1 MKIIP
6 ELMSERILTE
16 RTIHV
21 ISTPCRVCFT
31 RALQK
36 FAVNMYYEPYVLGK
50 YKQKN
55 VLMFKNNFNVVEIYN
70 IYKIL
75 RLIKTFNI
83 YNRALI
89 IMGNYWHTGES
100 ITFVHRDYGTIFIN
114 HRLISNTPTE
124 DHQQAARLNYKKDGF
139 PKDYQFKPKYLV

>member
-1 MKIIP
+1 MGNNCKYQEFEPVAFSNGIKSVMKIIP

-21 ISTPCRVCFT
+21 ISSPCRVCFT

-55 VLMFKNNFNVVEIYN
+55 VLMFKIHDFGI
-70 IYKIL
+70 
-75 RLIKTFNI
+75 
-83 YNRALI
+83 
-89 IMGNYWHTGES
+89 
-100 ITFVHRDYGTIFIN
+100 
-114 HRLISNTPTE
+114 
-124 DHQQAARLNYKKDGF
+124 
-139 PKDYQFKPKYLV
+139 